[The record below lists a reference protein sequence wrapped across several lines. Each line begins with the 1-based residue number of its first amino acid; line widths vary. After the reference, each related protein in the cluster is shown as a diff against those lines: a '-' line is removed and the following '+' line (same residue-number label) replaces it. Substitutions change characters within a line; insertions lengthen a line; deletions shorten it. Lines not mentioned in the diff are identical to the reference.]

1 MEERI
6 FALEEAQKQVQEKA
20 EVALDISEKFKNTD
34 QLWALRDE
42 MDIRL
47 TEIKQV
53 SLSVTSLQAMFK
65 NQSEE
70 LEAMKESVVAG
81 LSSSLALAENV
92 AGLTNAMAR
101 VDERFASMEALHAQ
115 LKGQASEL
123 DELKESMDLHNVA
136 LHTNNQNMAAIK

>member
-6 FALEEAQKQVQEKA
+6 FALEEAQKQVQQKA
-20 EVALDISEKFKNTD
+20 EVALDTSEKLKNTD

-42 MDIRL
+42 MDVQL

-53 SLSVTSLQAMFK
+53 ALSVTTLQVMFK
-65 NQSEE
+65 NHSEE

-81 LSSSLALAENV
+81 LSSSSALAENV
-92 AGLTNAMAR
+92 AGLTNAVAR
-101 VDERFASMEALHAQ
+101 VDEQFASVEALHAK

-123 DELKESMDLHNVA
+123 NELKESMDHHIVA
-136 LHTNNQNMAAIK
+136 LHANNQEMAAIK